1 MKKNKFDK
9 LKITLCLNVVLL
21 AAFFTMI
28 AWGVYLV
35 RDKLLLN
42 ANEMG
47 TYLAQSYAAE
57 EENRIAIYKLF
68 MNLGSVYVNEAIDGG
83 EGDEIV
89 QEWLA
94 RYSSNITQALGAD
107 IIDPYAVI
115 NGHIVAASPWE
126 GDESYDY
133 TETEWYKK
141 AMEADGAIIF
151 TDSYSDAITG
161 KKLVTIAKKLNGNG
175 NVLAFDILLEKFHVH
190 KNRANIPEKSSYF
203 LFDGNGEL
211 MHIVSDIDVTDSV
224 AQKYI
229 RDLLEKIEG
238 GSMDSHEATIMDIN
252 NNNRG
257 VYYYRMENGWLS
269 VITIPIESILQDG
282 WDSIVVFL
290 LVLCGG
296 LVIILAVLMVRSYLG
311 ELKGRHTENT
321 LRILGDTFY
330 AIYRINYDTETY
342 VTVKSSNDVRE
353 SLGKSGDYSHLL
365 EVVKE
370 CVEKRVYSE
379 FENSFSIDNIRELVR
394 KDIHEYGG
402 DYKRR
407 FGGEYKWV
415 SIRVM
420 YNKDMS
426 SNEVIMCFRD
436 IDEEK
441 RKQLQQQI
449 LLENALNSAKQTVEK
464 KNAFFSNV
472 SHDMRTP
479 LNAIIGLADLAKK
492 NRGNDE
498 RVYEYIDKIE
508 NAGVQLLNLVNDI
521 LDLARIEQGEGSKL
535 DYAPMRLKACVEECV
550 SMFEGQV
557 KKGNKK
563 LIIKADD
570 EDLTVY
576 CDRLR
581 LSQILNNLISNAV
594 KYSLEGA
601 VITVELKLT
610 ARHKKM
616 CKYQLAVSDTGIGM
630 SAEFLDKIF
639 EPFARETMFAPANVS
654 GVGLGMPIVKSIV
667 QQMSGEITVQS
678 ELGKGSV
685 FTVTLPLQI
694 AEEVQPAQEEQYQ
707 TMADLSG
714 RTIMIAEDNEIN
726 MEIASEY
733 VSMLGAE
740 VVKAWNGRE
749 AVEIFSAMEVGSID
763 AILMDMQ
770 MPEMDG
776 CTACENIRAMD
787 RSDAKTV
794 PIIAVTANAFAED
807 IARTTKAG
815 MNGHISKPIDFA
827 LLAGV
832 LSKAVGREEDI
843 SGS

>member
-1 MKKNKFDK
+1 MKGKKFDK
-9 LKITLCLNVVLL
+9 LKLTLWLNVILL
-21 AAFFTMI
+21 AAFF
-28 AWGVYLV
+28 ALVSWGVYLV

-57 EENRIAIYKLF
+57 EENRISIYKLF
-68 MNLGSVYVNEAIDGG
+68 MNLGAVYVNDAIDKG
-83 EGDEIV
+83 ESEEEL
-89 QEWLA
+89 QEWLFG
-94 RYSSNITQALGAD
+94 YSSNITAALGAD

-115 NGHIVAASPWE
+115 NGNIVAATPWE
-126 GDESYDY
+126 GDSNYDY
-133 TETEWYKK
+133 VETEWYKR
-141 AMEADGAIIF
+141 AMAADGAIIF
-151 TDSYSDAITG
+151 TDSYEDAITG
-161 KKLVTIAKKLNGNG
+161 KKLVTIAKKLNGDG
-175 NVLAFDILLEKFHVH
+175 NVLAFDILLENFHIH
-190 KNRANIPEKSSYF
+190 KNKANIPDKSSYF

-211 MHIVSDIDVTDSV
+211 MHVVSDINMTGNV
-224 AQKYI
+224 AREYI
-229 RDLLEKIEG
+229 EDLLEKIQS
-238 GSMDSHEATIMDIN
+238 GSMESHEATIVDLE

-269 VITIPIESILQDG
+269 VITIPTENILQDG

-296 LVIILAVLMVRSYLG
+296 LVLILAVLMVRSYLG

-330 AIYRINYDTETY
+330 AIYRINYETETY
-342 VTVKSSNDVRE
+342 ETVKSSEDVRE
-353 SLGKSGDYSHLL
+353 SLGKSGEYNHLL
-365 EVVKE
+365 DVVKDY
-370 CVEKRVYSE
+370 VEKRVYNE
-379 FENSFSIDNIRELVR
+379 FENSFSIENIRELVR
-394 KDIHEYGG
+394 EGIHEYGG

-407 FGGEYKWV
+407 FGSEYKWV

-426 SNEVIMCFRD
+426 SNEVIMCFRE
-436 IDEEK
+436 IDEVK
-441 RKQLQQQI
+441 KKQLQQQI

-464 KNAFFSNV
+464 KNTFFSNV

-479 LNAIIGLADLAKK
+479 LNAIIGLADLAQK
-492 NRGNDE
+492 NQGDEE

-535 DYAPMRLKACVEECV
+535 DYAPMRLDECV
-550 SMFEGQV
+550 RDCAAMFENQV
-557 KKGNKK
+557 RKGNKRLEVK
-563 LIIKADD
+563 T
-570 EDLTVY
+570 EGENPTVY

-594 KYSLEGA
+594 KYSLENA
-601 VITVELKLT
+601 LITVELKLT
-610 ARHKKM
+610 ARHNKM
-616 CKYQLAVSDTGIGM
+616 CKYQIVVSDTGIGM
-630 SAEFLDKIF
+630 SEEFLGKIF

-694 AEEVQPAQEEQYQ
+694 AEKEQTAIEEKPQSN
-707 TMADLSG
+707 ADLAG
-714 RTIMIAEDNEIN
+714 KTVMIAEDNEIN
-726 MEIASEY
+726 MEIAGEY

-740 VVKAWNGRE
+740 VIKAWNGRE
-749 AVEIFSAMEVGSID
+749 AVEIFSKMECGSID

-776 CTACENIRAMD
+776 CTACEKIRAMERD
-787 RSDAKTV
+787 DAKTV

-807 IARTTKAG
+807 IAKTTKAG
-815 MNGHISKPIDFA
+815 MNGHISKPIDFS
-827 LLAGV
+827 LLSDV
-832 LSKAVGREEDI
+832 LSKAI
-843 SGS
+843 NNTQS